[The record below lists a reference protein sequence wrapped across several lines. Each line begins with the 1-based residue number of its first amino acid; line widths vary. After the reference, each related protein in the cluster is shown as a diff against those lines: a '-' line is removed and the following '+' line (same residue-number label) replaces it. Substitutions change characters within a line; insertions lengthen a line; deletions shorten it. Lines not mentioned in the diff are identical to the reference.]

1 MHRVT
6 LTLAAV
12 LVLFLLAVS
21 SAAPTWAGES
31 AKKAEQKSE
40 MKCTASTQEC
50 LNKMTEMLKTTGWV
64 GIEMETDETLGKYRL
79 NKVIPGSPAEAA
91 GLKPGDILFAMYG
104 IEFSDANS
112 EKLKAARKD
121 WAPGQEVSYTIM
133 RGGQDKEI
141 KLTLA
146 PMPADVMAQ
155 WIGRHMMEHAQ
166 LANVAEVNP

>member
-1 MHRVT
+1 MQRVT
-6 LTLAAV
+6 ISLAAV

-21 SAAPTWAGES
+21 SAIPTWAGES
-31 AKKAEQKSE
+31 EK
-40 MKCTASTQEC
+40 KCTMDTQAC

-64 GIEMETDETLGKYRL
+64 GIEMETDEALGKYRL
-79 NKVIPGSPAEAA
+79 TRVVPGSPAEAA

-104 IEFSDANS
+104 IEFSEANN
-112 EKLKAARKD
+112 EQLKAARKD
-121 WAPGQEVSYTIM
+121 WKPGQEVSYTIK

-166 LANVAEVNP
+166 LANVAEAKP